1 MPALSFFARCCL
13 SLTLAV
19 ALICSSGLAQ
29 EDEDQPKPKNLS
41 REISK
46 LKSQFSKRL
55 SQLKKEYRDAADEEE
70 QESVVAARREMEVD
84 ITNQVLELTRE
95 RDDASRNIRDLVWY
109 INRTKG
115 DARENIFNELISQYG
130 DSDRL
135 TRLTEELGSRCRPIG
150 AKRNLVARTYSRK
163 VLTKKFRVMRHSSWP
178 TTWNKSENSPSI
190 PMTNIFQSRTEEQL
204 DEEIESLLNQCQ
216 EEFADVARGNSTI
229 GQLATAKLFAA
240 RISVG
245 KPAPE
250 ITGVD
255 LDEVDFKLSDYR
267 GKVVMI
273 DFWGD
278 W

>member
-1 MPALSFFARCCL
+1 MLALSFPARCCL
-13 SLTLAV
+13 IPMLALAV
-19 ALICSSGLAQ
+19 MCSLGLAQ
-29 EDEDQPKPKNLS
+29 ENEDQPKPKNLS

-55 SQLKKEYRDAADEEE
+55 SKLKKEYREAADDEE

-84 ITNQVLELTRE
+84 ITKQVLILTRQ
-95 RDDASRNIRDLVWY
+95 RDDDSRNIRDLVWY

-115 DARENIFNELISQYG
+115 DARENVYNELISKYG

-135 TRLTEELGSRCRPIG
+135 TRLTKELGRASRPSEQNESWLRELIQKSSNERVQG
-150 AKRNLVARTYSRK
+150 DATFELANYLEQVRELAQYSDDEY
-163 VLTKKFRVMRHSSWP
+163 LT
-178 TTWNKSENSPSI
+178 
-190 PMTNIFQSRTEEQL
+190 SRTGEEL
-204 DEEIESLLNQCQ
+204 DEEIESLLNQCK
-216 EEFADVARGNSTI
+216 EEFADVAKGNSTI
-229 GQLATAKLFAA
+229 GRLATAKLFAA
-240 RISVG
+240 QIKVG

-255 LDEVDFKLSDYR
+255 LDDVEFKLSDYR

>member
-1 MPALSFFARCCL
+1 MPALSFPAHCCL
-13 SLTLAV
+13 FLTLTLA
-19 ALICSSGLAQ
+19 LLCSSGLAQ

-55 SQLKKEYRDAADEEE
+55 SQLKKEYREAADDEE
-70 QESVVAARREMEVD
+70 QESVVSARREMEVD
-84 ITNQVLELTRE
+84 ITKQVLELTRE
-95 RDDASRNIRDLVWY
+95 RDDDNRNIRDLVWY
-109 INRTKG
+109 INRIKG
-115 DARENIFNELISQYG
+115 DARENVYNELISKYG

-135 TRLTEELGSRCRPIG
+135 TRLTKQLCRASRPSEQNESWLRELIEKSSNERVLGDATFELANYLEQVREL
-150 AKRNLVARTYSRK
+150 AQYSNDEY
-163 VLTKKFRVMRHSSWP
+163 LT
-178 TTWNKSENSPSI
+178 
-190 PMTNIFQSRTEEQL
+190 SRTGEVL
-204 DEEIESLLNQCQ
+204 DEEIELLLNQCQ
-216 EEFADVARGNSTI
+216 EEFAEVAKGNSTI
-229 GQLATAKLFAA
+229 GRLATAKLFAA
-240 RISVG
+240 RIKVG

-255 LDEVDFKLSDYR
+255 LDDVEFKLSDYR